1 MKKIIE
7 IMGAVRG
14 CQFANIT
21 YVADGGIPKKVIS
34 GVVTKLVTTSC
45 QVNYSYESEVNNRL
59 EKQGSERVF
68 KAQSLP
74 WGAWVEGFEN
84 KLIEHKGNLYLRY
97 YDVANAKPKV
107 VWLVDGRLATED
119 ELFAIMEY
127 IVAKNAKNTSNRQA
141 EVGLTDNQVSP
152 KVVKVE
158 NILHLSV
165 NGTEYRK
172 AHQFAI
178 AER

>member
-1 MKKIIE
+1 MKKIVE

-45 QVNYSYESEVNNRL
+45 QVNYSYESAVNNRL

-84 KLIEHKGNLYLRY
+84 KLIEHKGNLYLCY
-97 YDVANAKPKV
+97 YDVANAKPK
-107 VWLVDGRLATED
+107 ATSSD
-119 ELFAIMEY
+119 TAT
-127 IVAKNAKNTSNRQA
+127 VAPKVASTNTKVAPTSITSK
-141 EVGLTDNQVSP
+141 GGP
-152 KVVKVE
+152 KVVSPAS
-158 NILHLSV
+158 NTNTILKAGEIRPLSK
-165 NGTEYRK
+165 E
-172 AHQFAI
+172 
-178 AER
+178 